1 MFLFGSNFKMHRGW
15 AIALSCF
22 LASSVM
28 IGGSQ
33 YSFGHFVE
41 PLETEFGW
49 SRTQI
54 GISLSLI
61 AFGSF
66 ISPFIGRMI
75 DKHGARNIMSLSIA
89 VFSISYLMRPF
100 MTELWHWYALGVVQS
115 FSMVGGAMLPP
126 GKLVGLW
133 FPRNRGKILSVTAM
147 GNNFGGMAVQP
158 LLAFLI
164 VFFSWK
170 AGYGGLGILGI
181 LVAVLCFAVVRNPVF
196 IQDEGSGSSED
207 TSRVISGYTLSQA
220 LRTKLFYSVL
230 LAAVCGGFTYSA
242 LLPQVYPHLI
252 INGIS
257 EGTAAL
263 AVTVFATCGMFGKFV
278 LGAFSDKYGPRLALI
293 IDLIGQSV
301 FVCLMVYAGKEI
313 PLWLVVPFM
322 GFFLG
327 AFGALYE
334 LIVIESFGVR
344 YFGSIMGVVAVA
356 HAIPSFAGPVIAGLS
371 YDSTDGYGLA
381 FFVTGVIFA
390 VGALSLIVAGQSIT
404 APEDLAVEP

>member
-75 DKHGARNIMSLSIA
+75 DKHGARNIMSFSIA

-126 GKLVGLW
+126 GKLIGLW

-158 LLAFLI
+158 LLAF
-164 VFFSWK
+164 
-170 AGYGGLGILGI
+170 
-181 LVAVLCFAVVRNPVF
+181 
-196 IQDEGSGSSED
+196 
-207 TSRVISGYTLSQA
+207 
-220 LRTKLFYSVL
+220 
-230 LAAVCGGFTYSA
+230 
-242 LLPQVYPHLI
+242 
-252 INGIS
+252 
-257 EGTAAL
+257 
-263 AVTVFATCGMFGKFV
+263 
-278 LGAFSDKYGPRLALI
+278 
-293 IDLIGQSV
+293 
-301 FVCLMVYAGKEI
+301 
-313 PLWLVVPFM
+313 
-322 GFFLG
+322 
-327 AFGALYE
+327 
-334 LIVIESFGVR
+334 SFHHVKK
-344 YFGSIMGVVAVA
+344 
-356 HAIPSFAGPVIAGLS
+356 
-371 YDSTDGYGLA
+371 
-381 FFVTGVIFA
+381 
-390 VGALSLIVAGQSIT
+390 
-404 APEDLAVEP
+404 

>member
-1 MFLFGSNFKMHRGW
+1 
-15 AIALSCF
+15 
-22 LASSVM
+22 M

-33 YSFGHFVE
+33 YSFGHFVG

-66 ISPFIGRMI
+66 ISPFIGRLI
-75 DKHGARNIMSLSIA
+75 DRHGARNIMFLSLL
-89 VFSISYLMRPF
+89 VFSVSYLLRPF
-100 MTELWHWYALGVVQS
+100 MTELWHWYVLGGVQS

-170 AGYGGLGILGI
+170 VGYGGLGILGLI
-181 LVAVLCFAVVRNPVF
+181 VAVLCFSIVRNPSF
-196 IQDEGSGSSED
+196 IKSDGSGFENKNSIV
-207 TSRVISGYTLSQA
+207 TGYTLSQA
-220 LRTKLFYSVL
+220 LKTKLFYSIL
-230 LAAVCGGFTYSA
+230 IASVCGGFTYSA

-252 INGIS
+252 LNGIN
-257 EGTAAL
+257 EATASL
-263 AVTVFATCGMFGKFV
+263 SVTVFATFGMIGKFI

-301 FVCLMVYAGKEI
+301 CVCLMVYAGNEI
-313 PLWLVVPFM
+313 PLWIIVPSM

-327 AFGALYE
+327 AFGALYQ
-334 LIVIESFGVR
+334 LIVIESFGVK
-344 YFGSIMGVVAVA
+344 YFGSIMGVISVA
-356 HAIPSFAGPVIAGLS
+356 HAIPSFTGPLIAGLS
-371 YDSTDGYGLA
+371 YDSTDAYGLA
-381 FFVTGVIFA
+381 FFTTGVLFA
-390 VGALSLIVAGQSIT
+390 IGALSLIVAGQSIT
-404 APEDLAVEP
+404 SPEELTEEA